1 MVNVRL
7 NKDSL
12 GDDTDGSA
20 MVVVEVAVG
29 VVVVVPNLNEFRS
42 RCRCVGGP
50 VRTRIVE
57 GADGNDKL
65 TYEGGSRY
73 GKSYTLNMET
83 VNVASCV
90 VSMFPFLW

>member
-7 NKDSL
+7 NTDSL

-29 VVVVVPNLNEFRS
+29 VVVVPNLNEFRS
-42 RCRCVGGP
+42 RCRCVGRP

-65 TYEGGSRY
+65 TYEGGSR
-73 GKSYTLNMET
+73 
-83 VNVASCV
+83 
-90 VSMFPFLW
+90 